1 MGRPY
6 EGAMRVDVHV
16 QPRASRNAVIGMKDG
31 ALRVA
36 LTAPP
41 VDGAANEA
49 LIALLADAWGLKRR
63 QIRITHGETSRRKV
77 VETDAD
83 ISQFLLS

>member
-1 MGRPY
+1 MKI
-6 EGAMRVDVHV
+6 DVQV
-16 QPRASRNAVIGMKDG
+16 QPRASRNAIVGWKEG

-41 VDGAANEA
+41 VDGAANDA
-49 LIALLADAWGLKRR
+49 LIAFLADAWGLKRR
-63 QIRITHGETSRRKV
+63 QIRLVHGETSRRKV

-83 ISQFLLS
+83 ISHLLPNSA

>member
-1 MGRPY
+1 LKI
-6 EGAMRVDVHV
+6 DVQV
-16 QPRASRNAVIGMKDG
+16 QPRASRNAIVGWKDG

-41 VDGAANEA
+41 VDGAANDA
-49 LIALLADAWGLKRR
+49 LIAFLADAWGLKRR
-63 QIRITHGETSRRKV
+63 QVRLVHGETSRHKV

-83 ISQFLLS
+83 ISHLLPKSA